1 VSRKSQSQWE
11 FGELF
16 PTEPTRVVLT
26 VSELTTRVRRL
37 LEQQVGQV
45 TVTGEVSNLRA
56 QSSGHVYFTLK
67 DAGAQLSC
75 VLWRSTVV
83 RDRDLLRDGQKIVVQ
98 GDLTV
103 YEPRGQ
109 YQLVIRSIELQ
120 GVGMLQLAFER
131 LKQKLDA
138 EGLFAQERKRRL
150 PRFSRRIGLV
160 TSPTGAAIR
169 DVLHVVVR
177 RDPSLELILAP
188 CRVQGEG
195 AAAEIAEA
203 IGKLNGWSSRAGAV
217 SALDLILVTRG
228 GGSLEDLWAFNEEC
242 VARAIYESALP
253 VVSAVGHEID
263 FTISDFV
270 ADLRAATP
278 SAAAELIT
286 ESVFAARPWL
296 AELPGRLRQL
306 AERRVESALAVL
318 GQTRQR
324 LGHLHP
330 RRVLNERLQYLDDL
344 AVDLGRLVRSGWRRR
359 EERHRHAT
367 LRLQGVKPN
376 RRIGRHA
383 ESVAARV
390 GRLRAATGSGLKVLG
405 NRLAT
410 AEARLRLLSPLH
422 VLDRGYSITMDAGTG
437 RLLRAAAEIVPGQRL
452 RTRLQRGHVESIAEP
467 GHSGTCCAS

>member
-1 VSRKSQSQWE
+1 
-11 FGELF
+11 
-16 PTEPTRVVLT
+16 
-26 VSELTTRVRRL
+26 
-37 LEQQVGQV
+37 
-45 TVTGEVSNLRA
+45 
-56 QSSGHVYFTLK
+56 
-67 DAGAQLSC
+67 
-75 VLWRSTVV
+75 
-83 RDRDLLRDGQKIVVQ
+83 
-98 GDLTV
+98 
-103 YEPRGQ
+103 
-109 YQLVIRSIELQ
+109 
-120 GVGMLQLAFER
+120 
-131 LKQKLDA
+131 
-138 EGLFAQERKRRL
+138 
-150 PRFSRRIGLV
+150 LV

-177 RDPSLELILAP
+177 RDPSLEVVLAP

-203 IGKLNGWSSRAGAV
+203 IGKLNGWSSRASAV

-296 AELPGRLRQL
+296 AELPGHLRQL

-318 GQTRQR
+318 EQTRQR

-330 RRVLNERLQYLDDL
+330 RRVLNDRLQYLDDL
-344 AVDLGRLVRSGWRRR
+344 GVDLGRRVRRGWRRR
-359 EERHRHAT
+359 EERHRHAI
-367 LRLQGVKPN
+367 LRLQGVKPS

-390 GRLRAATGSGLKVLG
+390 GRLRAATGSRLKVLG

-410 AEARLRLLSPLH
+410 AEARLRLLSPMQ

-437 RLLRAAAEIVPGQRL
+437 RLLRAAAEVVPGQRL

-467 GHSGTCCAS
+467 GHSGTCCTS